1 MLHIILLRVLA
12 TVPVLFGVSVVTFF
26 LIRAVPGDIVDALA
40 GEEFDNPEAMEQ
52 LRRLFGLDLPLYQQF
67 WIWFSGLLQGDLG
80 TSFRTGRPVLQE
92 ILDRFP
98 LTLELTVAALV
109 VSVAIALPL
118 GVISATRRNSGLDA
132 GVRVASLVGLSIPN
146 FWLGILL
153 IALFSV
159 HLRWLP
165 SGGSNDFAFSWNH
178 FQFLILPAITL
189 GSGLAAETMRMTRSS
204 LLEVLAQDYVRTSR
218 AKGLGEHLVIFRHAL
233 RNSLIPVVTVI
244 GIQAGALLGGTVVV
258 EQIFSWGGLGN
269 LVVRAIAQRDYP
281 LLQGLILFLALFYIV
296 VSLIVDIIYLYLD
309 PRLRRHG

>member
-1 MLHIILLRVLA
+1 MLHVILLRVLA

>member
-1 MLHIILLRVLA
+1 MLHLILLRLIA
-12 TVPVLFGVSVVTFF
+12 TVPVLLGVSVVTFF

-40 GEEFDNPEAMEQ
+40 GEEFDNPAAMDQ

-67 WIWFSGLLQGDLG
+67 SLWFSGLLQGDLG
-80 TSFRTGRPVLQE
+80 TSFRTGRPVLTE

-98 LTLELTVAALV
+98 LTFELTVAALL
-109 VSVAIALPL
+109 VSVVIAIPL
-118 GVISATRRNSGLDA
+118 GVLSATRRNSGIDA
-132 GVRVASLVGLSIPN
+132 GVRVASLIGLSVPN

-153 IALFSV
+153 IALFAV

-165 SGGSNDFAFSWNH
+165 SGGSNAFAVSWDH
-178 FQFLILPAITL
+178 FQYLILPALTL
-189 GSGLAAETMRMTRSS
+189 GTSLAAETMRMTRSS

-218 AKGLGEHLVIFRHAL
+218 AKGLSERLVIFRHAL
-233 RNSLIPVVTVI
+233 RNSLIPVVTVV

-269 LVVRAIAQRDYP
+269 LVVRAINQRDYP
-281 LLQGLILFLALFYIV
+281 LLQGLILFLAFFYV
-296 VSLIVDIIYLYLD
+296 AVSLIVDIIYLYLD

>member
-12 TVPVLFGVSVVTFF
+12 TIPVLFGVSLVTFF

-40 GEEFDNPEAMEQ
+40 GEEFDNPEAIDQ

-67 WIWFSGLLQGDLG
+67 WMWFSGLLQGDLG

-98 LTLELTVAALV
+98 LTLELTLAALV
-109 VSVAIALPL
+109 ISVAIAVPL
-118 GVISATRRNSGLDA
+118 GVISATRRNSGLDM

-153 IALFSV
+153 IAFFSV

-165 SGGSNDFAFSWNH
+165 SGGSNPFAFSWDH
-178 FQFLILPAITL
+178 FQFLILPAVTL
-189 GSGLAAETMRMTRSS
+189 GSSLAAETMRMTRSS
-204 LLEVLAQDYVRTSR
+204 MLEVLAQDYVRTSR

-233 RNSLIPVVTVI
+233 RNSLIPVVTVV

-269 LVVRAIAQRDYP
+269 LVVRAISQRDYP

-296 VSLIVDIIYLYLD
+296 MSLIVDIIYLYLD